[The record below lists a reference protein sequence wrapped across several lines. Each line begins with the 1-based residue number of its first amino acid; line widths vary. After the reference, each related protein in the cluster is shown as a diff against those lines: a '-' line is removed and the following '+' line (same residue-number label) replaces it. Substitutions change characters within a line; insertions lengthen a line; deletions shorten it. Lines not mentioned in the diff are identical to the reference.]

1 MITSVYTS
9 REAAAVAM
17 QKSKPKK
24 RYNNLSEFRDYLES
38 NNLETIVSFTGYE
51 LVTKRT
57 RYWMIDGQVRSEPRG
72 RGRKQ

>member
-24 RYNNLSEFRDYLES
+24 RYNSLSEFRDYLEQ
-38 NNLETIVSFTGYE
+38 NQLETVVSFTGYE
-51 LVTKRT
+51 LTTKTT
-57 RYWMIDGQVRSEPRG
+57 RYWMIDGQVYSEQRG
-72 RGRKQ
+72 RGRKG

>member
-24 RYNNLSEFRDYLES
+24 RYNSLSEFRDYLVA
-38 NNLETIVSFTGYE
+38 NNLETIERFTGYE
-51 LVTKRT
+51 LTTKTT
-57 RYWMIDGQVRSEPRG
+57 RYWMVDGLVYAEPRG
-72 RGRKQ
+72 RRA